1 MLLAAKFV
9 GLLVHSRGKLNA
21 LHGLVME
28 AVQTEPFTVAEGSFQ
43 MRYLGTW
50 Y

>member
-1 MLLAAKFV
+1 MSSAAKFV
-9 GLLVHSRGKLNA
+9 GLLLGSSGKLNA
-21 LHGLVME
+21 MQGWVME
-28 AVQTEPFTVAEGSFQ
+28 VVQTEAFTVAEDIFQ